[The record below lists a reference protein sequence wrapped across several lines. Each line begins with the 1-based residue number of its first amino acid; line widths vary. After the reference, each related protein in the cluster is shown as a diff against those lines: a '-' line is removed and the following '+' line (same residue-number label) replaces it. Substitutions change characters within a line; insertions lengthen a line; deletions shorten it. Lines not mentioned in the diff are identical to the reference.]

1 MLCLLQIIL
10 SLTLHR
16 SWSQSFRWYNHCF
29 FQCNNVC
36 PFCHGL
42 SSCASVV
49 FCRRISCVGTLKNFL
64 LVQILMRFSPGFA
77 GGVLGWDWAGHKAT
91 GQQGWIF
98 WCVLVSL
105 ILFLPCLLLDFPWG
119 SIGLGSKFFFLD
131 MDAFPSSEYVC
142 RVALSMNWMQH
153 SSLLILYGCFSLPA
167 RIWHTHT
174 TNVSNVN
181 LNLLMLTMLSIL
193 WYVFRWCYIEL
204 LITLLCPHILVA
216 SLDWA
221 CVWACCP
228 SVTETKNPK
237 PQNLGFTYCPNQ
249 WIVLL
254 N

>member
-16 SWSQSFRWYNHCF
+16 SWSQSFRWYTHCF
-29 FQCNNVC
+29 FHCNSVC

-64 LVQILMRFSPGFA
+64 LAQSLMGSGPGFA

-98 WCVLVSL
+98 WRVLVSL

-119 SIGLGSKFFFLD
+119 SIGLGSNFFL
-131 MDAFPSSEYVC
+131 MQLDAFPSSEYVC

-153 SSLLILYGCFSLPA
+153 I
-167 RIWHTHT
+167 
-174 TNVSNVN
+174 
-181 LNLLMLTMLSIL
+181 
-193 WYVFRWCYIEL
+193 
-204 LITLLCPHILVA
+204 
-216 SLDWA
+216 SLDSIWLFFSA
-221 CVWACCP
+221 CQDMAYTHYKRLKCELEPLDADNAEHLMVCF
-228 SVTETKNPK
+228 
-237 PQNLGFTYCPNQ
+237 QM
-249 WIVLL
+249 VLYRAF
-254 N
+254 NHIAMPTFW

>member
-1 MLCLLQIIL
+1 
-10 SLTLHR
+10 
-16 SWSQSFRWYNHCF
+16 
-29 FQCNNVC
+29 
-36 PFCHGL
+36 
-42 SSCASVV
+42 
-49 FCRRISCVGTLKNFL
+49 
-64 LVQILMRFSPGFA
+64 MRFSPGFA

-105 ILFLPCLLLDFPWG
+105 ILFLPCLPLDFPWG
-119 SIGLGSKFFFLD
+119 SIGLGSKFFFLEL
-131 MDAFPSSEYVC
+131 DAFPSSEYVC
-142 RVALSMNWMQH
+142 HVALSMNWMQH
-153 SSLLILYGCFSLPA
+153 SSLLILYGCFSPPA

-228 SVTETKNPK
+228 SVTETNNPK

-249 WIVLL
+249 RIVLL